1 MDEKGAREAIN
12 RKRVCVVTY
21 RHTNREYAKFMSFFK
36 DNPKGILSKEIMNEI
51 IPYEKYLNKSK
62 GVNETSGHAVVLVGS
77 QIEYLRLLNSWGID
91 FGDQGFFKIKNSE
104 VFREIHFYELFWDD
118 NDLTQEEL
126 EEHYKMKKMLSVD
139 YFKNRKNY
147 EELLNHKV

>member
-1 MDEKGAREAIN
+1 MK
-12 RKRVCVVTY
+12 
-21 RHTNREYAKFMSFFK
+21 
-36 DNPKGILSKEIMNEI
+36 
-51 IPYEKYLNKSK
+51 KYLNKSK

-147 EELLNHKV
+147 EELLNHKVECPICHIQSRIKDFKGNLAQAKCPNCKEYFDVKDEKLSQKLYFDFITL